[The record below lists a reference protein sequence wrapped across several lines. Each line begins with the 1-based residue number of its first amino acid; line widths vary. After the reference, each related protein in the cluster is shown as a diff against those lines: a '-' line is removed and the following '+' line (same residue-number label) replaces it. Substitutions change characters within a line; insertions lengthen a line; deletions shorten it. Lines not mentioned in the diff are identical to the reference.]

1 MMIMTCRWRL
11 TCYLSYLSVG
21 RSFCLALPDGRQMLS
36 TGAGVVGA
44 DVLED
49 FIHFFGLRNNII
61 TPAYLLGRGQRH
73 LT

>member
-1 MMIMTCRWRL
+1 
-11 TCYLSYLSVG
+11 
-21 RSFCLALPDGRQMLS
+21 MLS

-49 FIHFFGLRNNII
+49 FIHFFRLRSNII
-61 TPAYLLGRGQRH
+61 TPAYLLGRGERH